1 MSDKAPH
8 LSGRLLAIEDMIPPC
23 DLFTDIGCDHG
34 FVSIYLI
41 KEKDV
46 DHVFAMDIN
55 DGPLKR
61 AYEHVN
67 EYGLTNRIEVI
78 KSDGAKAIK
87 PGEAD
92 GAVIAGMGGRLTERI
107 ILDSIDVFQKMD
119 EMILSPQ
126 SEIDH
131 VRRFLI
137 QNGFDILDEDMV
149 LDESKFYVIIKCSYD
164 ASVKRQIDD
173 VQALYGPVLIEKKHP
188 VLIDYLNER
197 LIKLED
203 IVKRIDEGTEQK
215 SDKKRAR
222 TDEVNGEIELIR
234 GLLSKIQ
241 D

>member
-1 MSDKAPH
+1 MVPVSKRMKKIAEMV
-8 LSGRLLAIEDMIPPC
+8 SAKRVA
-23 DLFTDIGCDHG
+23 DIGCDHG
-34 FVSIYLI
+34 FISIYLI

-137 QNGFDILDEDMV
+137 QNGFDIIDEDMV

-164 ASVKRQIDD
+164 ASLKRQIDD

>member
-1 MSDKAPH
+1 MVPVSKRMKKIAEMV
-8 LSGRLLAIEDMIPPC
+8 SAKRVA
-23 DLFTDIGCDHG
+23 DIGCDHG

-137 QNGFDILDEDMV
+137 QNGFDILDEEMV

-164 ASVKRQIDD
+164 ASLKRQIDD

>member
-1 MSDKAPH
+1 MVPVSKRMKKIAEMV
-8 LSGRLLAIEDMIPPC
+8 SAKRVA
-23 DLFTDIGCDHG
+23 DIGCDHG

-137 QNGFDILDEDMV
+137 QNGFDILDEEMV

>member
-1 MSDKAPH
+1 MVPVSKRMKKIA
-8 LSGRLLAIEDMIPPC
+8 DMVSAKRVA
-23 DLFTDIGCDHG
+23 DIGCDHG
-34 FVSIYLI
+34 FISIYLI

-46 DHVFAMDIN
+46 DHVFAMDVN
-55 DGPLKR
+55 EGPLKR

-137 QNGFDILDEDMV
+137 QNGFDILDEEMV

-164 ASVKRQIDD
+164 ASLKRQIDD

>member
-1 MSDKAPH
+1 MVPVSKRMKKIAEMV
-8 LSGRLLAIEDMIPPC
+8 SAKRVA
-23 DLFTDIGCDHG
+23 DIGCDHG
-34 FVSIYLI
+34 FISIYLI

-55 DGPLKR
+55 EGPLKR

-137 QNGFDILDEDMV
+137 QNGFDILDEEMV

-164 ASVKRQIDD
+164 ASLKRQIDD

>member
-1 MSDKAPH
+1 MVPVSKRMKKIAEMV
-8 LSGRLLAIEDMIPPC
+8 SAKRVA
-23 DLFTDIGCDHG
+23 DIGCDHG

-67 EYGLTNRIEVI
+67 EYGLRNRIEVI

>member
-1 MSDKAPH
+1 MVPVSKRMKKIAEMV
-8 LSGRLLAIEDMIPPC
+8 SAKRVA
-23 DLFTDIGCDHG
+23 DIGCDHG
-34 FVSIYLI
+34 FISIYLI

-67 EYGLTNRIEVI
+67 EYGLRNRIEVI

-203 IVKRIDEGTEQK
+203 IVKRIDEGTDQK

>member
-1 MSDKAPH
+1 MVPVSKRMKKIAEMV
-8 LSGRLLAIEDMIPPC
+8 SAKRVA
-23 DLFTDIGCDHG
+23 DIGCDHG

-137 QNGFDILDEDMV
+137 QNGFDILDEEMV

-164 ASVKRQIDD
+164 TSVKRQIDD

-234 GLLSKIQ
+234 GLLKKIQ

>member
-1 MSDKAPH
+1 MVPVSKRMKKIAEMV
-8 LSGRLLAIEDMIPPC
+8 SAKRVA
-23 DLFTDIGCDHG
+23 DIGCDHG

-67 EYGLTNRIEVI
+67 EYGLRNRIEVI

-164 ASVKRQIDD
+164 ASLKRQIDD

>member
-1 MSDKAPH
+1 MVPVSKRMKKIAEMV
-8 LSGRLLAIEDMIPPC
+8 SAKRVA
-23 DLFTDIGCDHG
+23 DIGCDHG
-34 FVSIYLI
+34 FISIYLI

-55 DGPLKR
+55 EGPLKR

-137 QNGFDILDEDMV
+137 QNGFDILDEEMV

>member
-1 MSDKAPH
+1 MVPVSKRMKKIA
-8 LSGRLLAIEDMIPPC
+8 DMVSAKRVA
-23 DLFTDIGCDHG
+23 DIGCDHG

-55 DGPLKR
+55 EGPLKR

-137 QNGFDILDEDMV
+137 QNGFDILDEEMV

-164 ASVKRQIDD
+164 ASLKRQIDD

>member
-1 MSDKAPH
+1 MVPVSKRMKKIAEMV
-8 LSGRLLAIEDMIPPC
+8 SAKRVA
-23 DLFTDIGCDHG
+23 DIGCDHG
-34 FVSIYLI
+34 FISIYLI

-55 DGPLKR
+55 EGPLKR

-164 ASVKRQIDD
+164 ASLKRQIDD

>member
-1 MSDKAPH
+1 MVPVSKRMKKIA
-8 LSGRLLAIEDMIPPC
+8 DMVRAKRVA
-23 DLFTDIGCDHG
+23 DIGCDHG
-34 FVSIYLI
+34 FISIYLI

>member
-1 MSDKAPH
+1 
-8 LSGRLLAIEDMIPPC
+8 
-23 DLFTDIGCDHG
+23 
-34 FVSIYLI
+34 
-41 KEKDV
+41 
-46 DHVFAMDIN
+46 
-55 DGPLKR
+55 
-61 AYEHVN
+61 
-67 EYGLTNRIEVI
+67 
-78 KSDGAKAIK
+78 
-87 PGEAD
+87 
-92 GAVIAGMGGRLTERI
+92 
-107 ILDSIDVFQKMD
+107 MD

-234 GLLSKIQ
+234 GLLKKIQ

>member
-1 MSDKAPH
+1 MVPVSKRMKKIAEMV
-8 LSGRLLAIEDMIPPC
+8 SAKRVA
-23 DLFTDIGCDHG
+23 DIGCDHG

-67 EYGLTNRIEVI
+67 EYGLSSRIDVV

-107 ILDSIDVFQKMD
+107 ILDSMEVFKKMD
-119 EMILSPQ
+119 EMVLSPQ

-137 QNGFDILDEDMV
+137 QNGFDIIDEDMV

-173 VQALYGPVLIEKKHP
+173 AQAFYGPVLIEKKHP
-188 VLIDYLNER
+188 VLIVYLKDR
-197 LIKLED
+197 LIKLEN
-203 IVKRIDEGTEQK
+203 IAKRIDEGTDHK
-215 SDKKRAR
+215 SDRKNNR
-222 TDEVNGEIELIR
+222 TDEVNGEIELIKE
-234 GLLSKIQ
+234 LLKKLQ

>member
-1 MSDKAPH
+1 MVPVSKRMKKIAEMV
-8 LSGRLLAIEDMIPPC
+8 SAKRVA
-23 DLFTDIGCDHG
+23 DIGCDHG
-34 FVSIYLI
+34 FISIYLI

-67 EYGLTNRIEVI
+67 EYGLRNRIEVI

>member
-1 MSDKAPH
+1 MVPVSKRMKKIA
-8 LSGRLLAIEDMIPPC
+8 DMVSAKRVA
-23 DLFTDIGCDHG
+23 DIGCDHG

-137 QNGFDILDEDMV
+137 QNGFDILDEEMV

-164 ASVKRQIDD
+164 ASLKRQIDD

>member
-1 MSDKAPH
+1 MVPVSKRMKKIAEMV
-8 LSGRLLAIEDMIPPC
+8 SAKRVA
-23 DLFTDIGCDHG
+23 DIGCDHG
-34 FVSIYLI
+34 FISIYLI

-55 DGPLKR
+55 EGPLKR

-137 QNGFDILDEDMV
+137 QNGFDIIDEDMV

-164 ASVKRQIDD
+164 ASLKRQIDD

>member
-1 MSDKAPH
+1 MVPVSKRMKKIAEMV
-8 LSGRLLAIEDMIPPC
+8 SAKRVA
-23 DLFTDIGCDHG
+23 DIGCDHG

-67 EYGLTNRIEVI
+67 EYGLRNRIEVI
-78 KSDGAKAIK
+78 NSDGAKAIK

>member
-1 MSDKAPH
+1 MVPISKRMKKIAEMV
-8 LSGRLLAIEDMIPPC
+8 SAKRVA
-23 DLFTDIGCDHG
+23 DIGCDHG
-34 FVSIYLI
+34 FISIYLI

-55 DGPLKR
+55 EGPLKR

>member
-1 MSDKAPH
+1 MVPVSKRMKKIA
-8 LSGRLLAIEDMIPPC
+8 DMVSAKRVA
-23 DLFTDIGCDHG
+23 DIGCDHG
-34 FVSIYLI
+34 FVGIYLI
-41 KEKDV
+41 KEKGV
-46 DHVFAMDIN
+46 EHVFAMDIN

-67 EYGLTNRIEVI
+67 EFGLSNRIDVI

-87 PGEAD
+87 PGDAD

-137 QNGFDILDEDMV
+137 QNGFDIIDEDMV
-149 LDESKFYVIIKCSYD
+149 FDESKFYVIIKCSYD
-164 ASVKRQIDD
+164 ANMKRQIDD
-173 VQALYGPVLIEKKHP
+173 ISALYGPVLIEKKHP
-188 VLIDYLNER
+188 VLIDYLKDR

-203 IVKRIDEGTEQK
+203 IVERIGAGTDHK
-215 SDKKRAR
+215 SDKKSTR
-222 TDEVNGEIELIR
+222 TDEVNGEIDLIR
-234 GLLSKIQ
+234 GLLNKIQ

>member
-1 MSDKAPH
+1 MVPVSKRMKKIAEMV
-8 LSGRLLAIEDMIPPC
+8 SAKRVA
-23 DLFTDIGCDHG
+23 DIGCDHG

-67 EYGLTNRIEVI
+67 EYGLRNRIEVI

-107 ILDSIDVFQKMD
+107 ILDSIEVFQKMD
-119 EMILSPQ
+119 EMVLSPQ

-203 IVKRIDEGTEQK
+203 IVKRIDEGTDQK

>member
-1 MSDKAPH
+1 MVPVSKRMKKIAEMV
-8 LSGRLLAIEDMIPPC
+8 SAKRVA
-23 DLFTDIGCDHG
+23 DIGCDHG

>member
-1 MSDKAPH
+1 MVPVSKRMKKIA
-8 LSGRLLAIEDMIPPC
+8 DMVSAKRVA
-23 DLFTDIGCDHG
+23 DIGCDHG
-34 FVSIYLI
+34 FISIYLI

-67 EYGLTNRIEVI
+67 EYGLRNRIEVI

>member
-1 MSDKAPH
+1 MVPVSKRMKKIA
-8 LSGRLLAIEDMIPPC
+8 DMVSAKRVA
-23 DLFTDIGCDHG
+23 DIGCDHG
-34 FVSIYLI
+34 FISIYLI

-67 EYGLTNRIEVI
+67 EYGLRNRIEVI

-164 ASVKRQIDD
+164 ASLKRQIDD